1 MRCITLASGSKGN
14 CTYIEGSDRAL
25 LIDAGHSVRETLR
38 RMNEAGVDPSLVDG
52 VIVTH
57 EHSDH
62 VKGLLPL
69 ARKLGIP
76 VFGTGGTLG
85 SYIAR
90 YDTGKRPVRFTV
102 CKYREPFKIDEF
114 TIEAFPISH
123 DAREPCGFYISV
135 GNEHLGYC
143 TDTGIVTDHVMEFLL
158 RSDAVV
164 LESNHCPEMLK
175 NGPYP
180 EMLKRRIRSRHGH
193 LSNIDAAKCIAT
205 LGEDV
210 FHIRLAHLS
219 EINNTPQTAMKAG
232 KTGLGLFRDTVQ
244 LTVASEVGPEPC
256 WSEAILF

>member
-1 MRCITLASGSKGN
+1 
-14 CTYIEGSDRAL
+14 
-25 LIDAGHSVRETLR
+25 
-38 RMNEAGVDPSLVDG
+38 MNEAGVDPSLVDG

-69 ARKLGIP
+69 ARKLGVP

-85 SYIAR
+85 SYLTR
-90 YDTGKRPVRFTV
+90 YDTGKKPVRFTV

-114 TIEAFPISH
+114 TIVAFPISH

-143 TDTGIVTDHVMEFLL
+143 TDTGVVTDQVMEFLS
-158 RSDAVV
+158 RSDAIV

-193 LSNIDAAKCIAT
+193 LSNVDAAKCIAT

-219 EINNTPQTAMKAG
+219 EINNTPQTAMKTG
-232 KTGLGLFRDTVQ
+232 KSGLGLFQDTVQ
-244 LTVASEVGPEPC
+244 LTVASEVGPGPC